1 MSKRRSKKD
10 KKNKE
15 KIKFSLEN
23 PIILLVFTALAI
35 ISIIS
40 MRKSNEKAVISKRNI
55 EELEENVEKLQDEV
69 NTEKIELEDSQNE
82 IYKEKIIRNELLQKK
97 EGEIILQIPDL
108 NEEEL
113 NEEIT
118 DKKPLEQWK
127 ELIF

>member
-10 KKNKE
+10 KRNKE

-23 PIILLVFTALAI
+23 PLILLVFTALTV
-35 ISIIS
+35 ISVIS
-40 MRKSNEKAVISKRNI
+40 MRKSNEKAVVSKRNI

-69 NTEKIELEDSQNE
+69 NTEKVELEDSQSE

-108 NEEEL
+108 NEEKQS
-113 NEEIT
+113 EEIT
-118 DKKPLEQWK
+118 DKKPLKQWK